1 MSRLAFELDNAAEV
15 EFYNIVDYYKQFD
28 RSLSSDFIQEFD
40 RAVQRLLDFPKAGSP
55 YLHGTKRIILRRF
68 PYSIIYKIY
77 RDEVIVA
84 HAVMHMRRK
93 PDYWKE
99 RLK

>member
-1 MSRLAFELDNAAEV
+1 MTRLAFELDDAAEA
-15 EFYNIVDYYKQFD
+15 EFYNIVDYYKQFA

-40 RAVQRLLDFPKAGSP
+40 RAVQRLQDFPKAGSP

-68 PYSIIYKIY
+68 PYSIVYKIY
-77 RDEVIVA
+77 RDEKMVA

>member
-1 MSRLAFELDNAAEV
+1 MTKPAFELDNAAEA

-28 RSLSSDFIQEFD
+28 HYLSLDFIKEFD
-40 RAVQRLLDFPKAGSP
+40 QAVERLLNFPKAGSP
-55 YLHGTKRIILRRF
+55 YLHSTKCIILRRF
-68 PYSIIYKIY
+68 PYAIVYKIY
-77 RDEVIVA
+77 GDELIVA
-84 HAVMHMRRK
+84 HAVMHMSRK

>member
-1 MSRLAFELDNAAEV
+1 MTKVTFELTDAAEA

-28 RSLSSDFIQEFD
+28 PALSSDFIQEFD
-40 RAVQRLLDFPKAGSP
+40 RAVQRLVDFPKAGSP

-68 PYSIIYKIY
+68 PYSIVYKIY
-77 RDEVIVA
+77 PDKVIVA
-84 HAVMHMRRK
+84 HAVMHMKRK
-93 PDYWKE
+93 PDYWRE